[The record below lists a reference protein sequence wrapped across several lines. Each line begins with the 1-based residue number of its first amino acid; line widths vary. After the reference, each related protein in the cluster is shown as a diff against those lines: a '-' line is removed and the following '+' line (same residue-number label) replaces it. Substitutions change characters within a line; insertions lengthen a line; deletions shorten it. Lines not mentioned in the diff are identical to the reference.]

1 MIVENK
7 RKAAKRGNKKMRA
20 VVHKEGNC
28 SEAMEAFSQKR
39 ATMAV
44 GYVRDCSAAEI
55 RFLRQEL
62 CNTGIRA

>member
-1 MIVENK
+1 MIAENK
-7 RKAAKRGNKKMRA
+7 SKTTKRGYKKMRA
-20 VVHKEGNC
+20 VVHKDGNC

-44 GYVRDCSAAEI
+44 GYVRDCNAAEI